1 MTGCPI
7 LCSFIAKGGMQDA
20 HTGKEKTRRQE
31 RDSSHPSSRK
41 AAPKDGAPKLL
52 WRYTQIQRLFPI
64 ASLKN
69 RNDGNLL
76 A

>member
-7 LCSFIAKGGMQDA
+7 LRSLTAKGGMQDA
-20 HTGKEKTRRQE
+20 HTGKEKTRRQG
-31 RDSSHPSSRK
+31 RNSFHPSSQK

-64 ASLKN
+64 ASLKK
-69 RNDGNLL
+69 RNDGNPL